1 MKVNP
6 GIPQQGGARLT
17 RVAANQVRVK
27 GVGLV
32 GNEGQQ
38 VEVDKWTRVAE
49 KGGAAGG
56 IYTQDIVFLH
66 SASAL
71 STTSFYRLPVQM
83 TQTS

>member
-6 GIPQQGGARLT
+6 GIPEEGGT
-17 RVAANQVRVK
+17 PTDTCGGQSSQSK
-27 GVGLV
+27 GKGAVLV

-38 VEVDKWTRVAE
+38 VYVDKWTRVAE

-71 STTSFYRLPVQM
+71 TTNSFYRLPV
-83 TQTS
+83 

>member
-1 MKVNP
+1 MNS
-6 GIPQQGGARLT
+6 GIPEQGGAPTDTCGSQSSENEGAVL
-17 RVAANQVRVK
+17 A
-27 GVGLV
+27 

-71 STTSFYRLPVQM
+71 ATTSFYRLPV
-83 TQTS
+83 